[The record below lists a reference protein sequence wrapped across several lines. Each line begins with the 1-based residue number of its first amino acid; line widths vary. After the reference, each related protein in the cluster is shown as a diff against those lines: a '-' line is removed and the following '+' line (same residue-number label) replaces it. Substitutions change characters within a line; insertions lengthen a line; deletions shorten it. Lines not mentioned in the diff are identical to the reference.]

1 LLPVLQALSL
11 SFTSLFFR
19 DASPVT
25 TEDRRTSM
33 PSFPDPDKQLLDRLD
48 QMDESIAEVIVDLRR
63 SLQLLTDTVGRLHQR
78 IEKLENN
85 SSEEN

>member
-1 LLPVLQALSL
+1 
-11 SFTSLFFR
+11 
-19 DASPVT
+19 
-25 TEDRRTSM
+25 M

-78 IEKLENN
+78 VGKLENN
-85 SSEEN
+85 RSGEN

>member
-1 LLPVLQALSL
+1 
-11 SFTSLFFR
+11 
-19 DASPVT
+19 
-25 TEDRRTSM
+25 M